1 MPEVDEKVI
10 NLRFNHYQARLIE
23 TINMVLEER
32 RRIKLELIRA
42 EARSGSQT
50 RDNQQSGSIATN
62 KQSRMKNP
70 FAEPLRG
77 SSI

>member
-50 RDNQQSGSIATN
+50 RDNQ
-62 KQSRMKNP
+62 
-70 FAEPLRG
+70 
-77 SSI
+77 